1 MVKGL
6 VYLAGA
12 GPGDAKLLTLRV
24 AELLVKVDIVLYDK
38 LVGKKILS
46 MIPKKTQRLYV
57 GRVAG
62 DDPSNQDTTNEMMV
76 KYAKKGKKVLRLK
89 GGDPAMFGRG
99 GEEAEYLK
107 SHKIKY
113 EIIPGITSGSGS
125 ATYSGIP
132 LTHRSLSS
140 YKRWVFFGIIDSIF
154 LPTSLSYKTM
164 STLTSNSATRKVSS
178 FASPGP
184 APARYTKPLTILVP
198 LC

>member
-62 DDPSNQDTTNEMMV
+62 DDPSNQDTYPW
-76 KYAKKGKKVLRLK
+76 K
-89 GGDPAMFGRG
+89 
-99 GEEAEYLK
+99 
-107 SHKIKY
+107 
-113 EIIPGITSGSGS
+113 
-125 ATYSGIP
+125 IP
-132 LTHRSLSS
+132 LIQVSQ
-140 YKRWVFFGIIDSIF
+140 KMI
-154 LPTSLSYKTM
+154 LP
-164 STLTSNSATRKVSS
+164 R
-178 FASPGP
+178 
-184 APARYTKPLTILVP
+184 RH
-198 LC
+198 

>member
-24 AELLVKVDIVLYDK
+24 AELLAKVDIVLYDK

-107 SHKIKY
+107 SHK
-113 EIIPGITSGSGS
+113 
-125 ATYSGIP
+125 
-132 LTHRSLSS
+132 
-140 YKRWVFFGIIDSIF
+140 
-154 LPTSLSYKTM
+154 
-164 STLTSNSATRKVSS
+164 
-178 FASPGP
+178 
-184 APARYTKPLTILVP
+184 
-198 LC
+198 